1 MRMSSFDFT
10 DKTVIVTGGGTGI
23 GFEIAKSFVLCGAKV
38 TIAGRRKDVLEEAL
52 LRIKKEIPK
61 SEDNIISL
69 TCDMS
74 NEQSVNDL
82 FQTVQSTFNNIDIL
96 INNCG
101 TWSLG
106 SINELKDSEID
117 AHFNNILKSTILGT
131 KFASAYFGESGVII
145 NVGSFAGILPMKN
158 ASIYSSLKSAINNFT
173 RSSAKELGKKGIR
186 VNCII
191 PGVIRTSMTSQYI
204 DDNYEKII
212 KPIALGRV
220 GSCEEV
226 ANGVLFLCSDLAS
239 YITGAILEITGGKY
253 TTQL

>member
-52 LRIKKEIPK
+52 LQIKKKIPK

-131 KFASAYFGESGVII
+131 KFASAYLEEFGAIV

-158 ASIYSSLKSAINNFT
+158 ASIYSSFKSAINVFT
-173 RSSAKELGKKGIR
+173 KSSATEFGKLGIR
-186 VNCII
+186 VNCIT
-191 PGVIRTSMTSQYI
+191 PGVIRTPMTSQYI
-204 DDNYEKII
+204 DDNYDKII
-212 KPIALGRV
+212 EPIALGRV
-220 GSCEEV
+220 GSCKEV
-226 ANGVLFLCSDLAS
+226 ANAVLFLCSDLAS
-239 YITGAILEITGGKY
+239 YITGTVLEITGGKY
-253 TTQL
+253 MTQF

>member
-1 MRMSSFDFT
+1 MSLFDFT

-38 TIAGRRKDVLEEAL
+38 AIAGRRKDVLEEAL
-52 LRIKKEIPK
+52 LQIKKEIPESK
-61 SEDNIISL
+61 EKVISL

-82 FQTVQSTFNNIDIL
+82 FQAVQSTFNNIDIL
-96 INNCG
+96 VNNCG
-101 TWSLG
+101 TWSL
-106 SINELKDSEID
+106 SPINELKNNEID

-131 KFASAYFGESGVII
+131 KFASAYLSESGVII

-173 RSSAKELGKKGIR
+173 KSSATELGKLGIR
-186 VNCII
+186 VNCIT
-191 PGVIRTSMTSQYI
+191 PGVIRTPMTSQYI
-204 DDNYEKII
+204 DNNYNKII
-212 KPIALGRV
+212 EPIALGRV

-226 ANGVLFLCSDLAS
+226 VNGVLFLCSDLAS
-239 YITGAILEITGGKY
+239 YITGTVLEITGGKY
-253 TTQL
+253 MTQF

>member
-1 MRMSSFDFT
+1 MSLFDFT

-52 LRIKKEIPK
+52 LQIKKKIPK

-131 KFASAYFGESGVII
+131 KFASAYLEEFGAIV

-158 ASIYSSLKSAINNFT
+158 ASIYSSFKSAINVFT
-173 RSSAKELGKKGIR
+173 KSSATEFGKLGIR
-186 VNCII
+186 VNCIT
-191 PGVIRTSMTSQYI
+191 PGVIRTPMTSQYI
-204 DDNYEKII
+204 DDNYDKII
-212 KPIALGRV
+212 EPIALGRV
-220 GSCEEV
+220 GSCKEV
-226 ANGVLFLCSDLAS
+226 ANAVLFLCSDLAS
-239 YITGAILEITGGKY
+239 YITGTVLEITGGKY
-253 TTQL
+253 MIQF

>member
-23 GFEIAKSFVLCGAKV
+23 GFEIANSFVSCGAKV
-38 TIAGRRKDVLEEAL
+38 TIVGRRKDILEKAL
-52 LRIKKEIPK
+52 LHMIKKIPK

-74 NEQSVNDL
+74 NEQSVSDL

-131 KFASAYFGESGVII
+131 KFASSYLGEFGAIV

-158 ASIYSSLKSAINNFT
+158 ASIYSSFKSAINVFT
-173 RSSAKELGKKGIR
+173 KSSATEFGKLGIR
-186 VNCII
+186 VNCIT
-191 PGVIRTSMTSQYI
+191 PGVIRTPMTSQYI
-204 DDNYEKII
+204 DDNYDKII
-212 KPIALGRV
+212 EPIALGRV

-226 ANGVLFLCSDLAS
+226 ANAVLFLCSDLAS
-239 YITGAILEITGGKY
+239 YITGTVLEITGGKY
-253 TTQL
+253 MTQF

>member
-1 MRMSSFDFT
+1 MSSFDFT

-23 GFEIAKSFVLCGAKV
+23 GFEIANSFVSCGAKV
-38 TIAGRRKDVLEEAL
+38 IIVGRRKEILEKAL
-52 LRIKKEIPK
+52 LQMKKKIPK

-101 TWSLG
+101 TLSMG

-117 AHFNNILKSTILGT
+117 AHFNNILKSTILGA
-131 KFASAYFGESGVII
+131 KFASEYLGEFGSIV

-158 ASIYSSLKSAINNFT
+158 ASIYSSFKSAINVFT
-173 RSSAKELGKKGIR
+173 KSSATELGKLGIR
-186 VNCII
+186 VNCIT
-191 PGVIRTSMTSQYI
+191 PGVIRTPMTSQYI
-204 DDNYEKII
+204 DDNYDKII
-212 KPIALGRV
+212 EPIALGRV

-226 ANGVLFLCSDLAS
+226 ANTVLFLCSDLAS
-239 YITGAILEITGGKY
+239 YITGTVLEITGGKY
-253 TTQL
+253 MTQF